1 VAGDPPFHSFLPLQ
15 EVVTENGVTEDYVII
30 DAAKFLSH
38 GLSTQKPSTL
48 YPEFQPFLS
57 RKRRMIALKAD
68 GVEVAREITENDF
81 GKYRVVDA
89 NIISCRLRFE
99 IREQENGDPVITS
112 FYGGVAVVG
121 PEKFHYVS
129 RFRIEPGKK
138 LLLVWPRVAK
148 TRKGPKPVIEVL
160 AVERPREFPVTLVPN
175 SLDDLRNCYPN
186 IVGEDMNVKLA
197 LLALASRLNLDRDF
211 WIMGIIVQGERSS
224 GKSYF
229 VANVLEP
236 FALLGRVEEFTR
248 FTGAYL
254 ERKFVGRN
262 MDNIILVIYEM
273 PEDAPQQL
281 HLTLSEGKLRV
292 GIIDRETGEPHEFS
306 FEGMPF
312 LFSTTPLEGLRPDIR
327 ERVIVTSIDESDEQT
342 SRIIAFQTRKAA
354 DFAFAEKIREEKQKG
369 AEAIAGW
376 FANLKPAYVVIP
388 WAPKLKEALTFMSV
402 KLRRDWRKF
411 LALIHAS
418 ALLFQHDRVVI
429 EREGKRIVYAD
440 RRDLENVLSIMPA
453 FRQTLQNVNEVQ
465 RFVLDLMDPNVRITW
480 TVRDLAKLAIER
492 GKKITTRRLKQILD
506 ELEALGYVAVT
517 RQPGRENVY
526 EKIMDYE
533 RVDFARILDQ
543 VDVYTSPEHICLHLP
558 PEAPR
563 E

>member
-1 VAGDPPFHSFLPLQ
+1 MG
-15 EVVTENGVTEDYVII
+15 VV
-30 DAAKFLSH
+30 
-38 GLSTQKPSTL
+38 
-48 YPEFQPFLS
+48 
-57 RKRRMIALKAD
+57 
-68 GVEVAREITENDF
+68 
-81 GKYRVVDA
+81 
-89 NIISCRLRFE
+89 
-99 IREQENGDPVITS
+99 
-112 FYGGVAVVG
+112 
-121 PEKFHYVS
+121 
-129 RFRIEPGKK
+129 
-138 LLLVWPRVAK
+138 
-148 TRKGPKPVIEVL
+148 
-160 AVERPREFPVTLVPN
+160 
-175 SLDDLRNCYPN
+175 
-186 IVGEDMNVKLA
+186 
-197 LLALASRLNLDRDF
+197 
-211 WIMGIIVQGERSS
+211 VQGERSS

-236 FALLGRVEEFTR
+236 FALLRRVEEFTR

-262 MDNIILVIYEM
+262 MDDVILVIYEM

-292 GIIDRETGEPHEFS
+292 GIIDRETGEPHEFA

-327 ERVIVTSIDESDEQT
+327 ERVIITSIDESDEQT

-354 DFAFAEKIREEKQKG
+354 DFSFAEKIREEKQHG

-376 FANLKPAYVVIP
+376 FTNLKPAYVVIP
-388 WAPKLKEALTFMSV
+388 WAAKLKEALTFMSV

-411 LALIHAS
+411 LALIQAS
-418 ALLFQHDRVVI
+418 ALLFQHDRVVV
-429 EREGKRIVYAD
+429 ERDGKRIVYAD
-440 RRDLENVLSIMPA
+440 RRDLENVLTVMPA

-517 RQPGRENVY
+517 RQPGKENLY
-526 EKIMDYE
+526 EKIADYE
-533 RVDFARILDQ
+533 KIDFSKIVDC
-543 VDVYTSPEHICLHLP
+543 VDVYTSAEHICLHLP
-558 PEAPR
+558 PEAPQ